1 MRGACIVPL
10 SLTGKG
16 DVTSQRVKLAVL
28 ASGRGSNFRA
38 IAQSCTD
45 ADFPV
50 EVACL
55 ITDRP
60 GAGAVD
66 IAGEFGIPVHTVDA
80 GTRRGRLQDGSE
92 EEIVRLIR
100 ESGASMV
107 FLAGFM
113 RILRGPLLEAF
124 TGRILNVHPSLL
136 PSFKGLHAQEQAFEY
151 GVKVAGASVHFV
163 DDTVDGGAIIL
174 QEAVPV
180 LDTDT
185 ADTLSARILEVEH
198 RIVPRAIALVA
209 KGGLRLEG
217 RRVIGTDR

>member
-1 MRGACIVPL
+1 M
-10 SLTGKG
+10 
-16 DVTSQRVKLAVL
+16 TSQRVKLAVL

-38 IAQSCTD
+38 IAQSCTA

-60 GAGAVD
+60 KAGAID
-66 IAGEFGIPVHTVDA
+66 IAAEFGIPVQTVDA
-80 GTRRGRLQDGSE
+80 GKRRGRLQDGCE

-100 ESGASMV
+100 EAGCELV

-113 RILRGPLLEAF
+113 RILRGPLLAAF
-124 TGRILNVHPSLL
+124 GGKILNVHPSLL

-174 QEAVPV
+174 QESVPV
-180 LDTDT
+180 LDDDD
-185 ADTLSARILEVEH
+185 ADALAARILEVEH

-209 KGGLRLEG
+209 KGGLRIEG
-217 RRVIGTDR
+217 RRVIGTDQ